1 MPVFDILKSLYKRLP
16 RMFKVGP
23 IPGITKSK
31 WIDDLKSK
39 GVPLTIDHEYII
51 LLWEERYNKIDA
63 ELVKLKRKTQY
74 EHNQQDLFKFFYAP
88 LNYIRVIRCKH
99 GKLKI
104 ENLEKEK
111 KNIEDLT
118 NLLAEDLLNSV
129 NEAL

>member
-63 ELVKLKRKTQY
+63 ELLKLKRKTQY
-74 EHNQQDLFKFFYAP
+74 EHNQQDLFKDLDGAP
-88 LNYIRVIRCKH
+88 KLFD
-99 GKLKI
+99 GDKLKI

>member
-39 GVPLTIDHEYII
+39 GVPLTIDHEYVI

-63 ELVKLKRKTQY
+63 ELAKLKRKTQY
-74 EHNQQDLFKFFYAP
+74 EHNQQDLFKDLDGAP
-88 LNYIRVIRCKH
+88 KLFD
-99 GKLKI
+99 GDKLKI

>member
-39 GVPLTIDHEYII
+39 GVPLTIDHEYVI
-51 LLWEERYNKIDA
+51 LLWDERYNKINA

-74 EHNQQDLFKFFYAP
+74 EHNQQDLFKDLDGAP
-88 LNYIRVIRCKH
+88 KLFD
-99 GKLKI
+99 GDKLKI

>member
-74 EHNQQDLFKFFYAP
+74 EHNQQDLFKDLDGAP
-88 LNYIRVIRCKH
+88 KLFD
-99 GKLKI
+99 GDKLKI

>member
-1 MPVFDILKSLYKRLP
+1 
-16 RMFKVGP
+16 MFKVGP

-63 ELVKLKRKTQY
+63 ELLKLKRKTQY
-74 EHNQQDLFKFFYAP
+74 EHNQQDLFKDLDGAP
-88 LNYIRVIRCKH
+88 KLFD
-99 GKLKI
+99 GDKLKI

>member
-39 GVPLTIDHEYII
+39 GVPLTIDHEYVI
-51 LLWEERYNKIDA
+51 LLWEERYNKKDA

-74 EHNQQDLFKFFYAP
+74 EHNQQDLFKDLDGAP
-88 LNYIRVIRCKH
+88 KLSD
-99 GKLKI
+99 GDKLKI

>member
-39 GVPLTIDHEYII
+39 GVPLTIDHEYVI
-51 LLWEERYNKIDA
+51 LLWDERYNKINA

-74 EHNQQDLFKFFYAP
+74 EHNQQDLFKDLDGAP
-88 LNYIRVIRCKH
+88 KLFD
-99 GKLKI
+99 GDKLKI

-118 NLLAEDLLNSV
+118 NLLAEDLLKSV

>member
-39 GVPLTIDHEYII
+39 GVPLTIDHEYVI
-51 LLWEERYNKIDA
+51 LLWDERYNKINA

-74 EHNQQDLFKFFYAP
+74 EHNQQDLFKDLDGTP
-88 LNYIRVIRCKH
+88 KLSD
-99 GKLKI
+99 GDKLKI

-111 KNIEDLT
+111 KKIEDLT

>member
-39 GVPLTIDHEYII
+39 GVPLTIDHEYVI

-63 ELVKLKRKTQY
+63 ELLKLKRKTQY
-74 EHNQQDLFKFFYAP
+74 EHNQQDLFKDLDGAP
-88 LNYIRVIRCKH
+88 KLFD
-99 GKLKI
+99 GDKLKI

>member
-39 GVPLTIDHEYII
+39 GVPLTIDHEYVI

-63 ELVKLKRKTQY
+63 ELVKLKRNTQY
-74 EHNQQDLFKFFYAP
+74 EHNQQDLFKDLDGAP
-88 LNYIRVIRCKH
+88 KLSD
-99 GKLKI
+99 GDKLKI